1 MGMSKAGCSTPSMT
15 VARLMARGGWPG
27 GWLMR
32 ITPADLRAQRLGHV
46 GGQLH
51 KNAVPVLADTAAA
64 TLMTESECAA
74 APCGHASW

>member
-15 VARLMARGGWPG
+15 VARLMARGGWPR

-32 ITPADLRAQRLGHV
+32 ITPPTCAPSASAMLVASCT
-46 GGQLH
+46 

-64 TLMTESECAA
+64 TLMTES
-74 APCGHASW
+74 